1 MTADIES
8 ASSKP
13 QKVPWLLEYRSSD
26 WFILTTV
33 CCAIFTVSLSNDLLY
48 FCLYLTW
55 LRMLSSMV
63 L

>member
-13 QKVPWLLEYRSSD
+13 QKIPWLLEYRSSD

-33 CCAIFTVSLSNDLLY
+33 CCAIFTVSSPMN
-48 FCLYLTW
+48 FSAIYLTCF
-55 LRMLSSMV
+55 RTLSFMV